1 MITTRRQI
9 IRGAGAAAC
18 LLGMF
23 AIARRSHAQ
32 AFEDRIG
39 PLRGGEILPTPN
51 FAQLRKNAR
60 FVAGVRP
67 HRRGGVR
74 LTLEPEIQS
83 AKGTKFL
90 IHNYGHSG
98 AGITLSWGCASV
110 VRGHVETVIN
120 EMRGTK
126 TKPSVA
132 ILGSGVIGLT
142 VATELRRKWLRL
154 PITIYAKTPDLT
166 KTASFVAGGQ
176 FEPSQICGEYQG
188 ANKPILEDYLRRSA
202 NRIREI
208 ENSGQRLRYG
218 VAQRKNYTLDDENP
232 AFDECTPRDVVPAF
246 KLGTLPFEKLN
257 VVGREY
263 STWLINPRILLP
275 RLVTDLKR
283 RAVRFK
289 VKEFKDRQQVEDL
302 KQNIV
307 VNCTGYGAKA
317 LFDDQAL
324 RPRRGLLVVLRNP
337 ARLKYFFSGGCEN
350 YVASYLFARQND
362 IVIGGTVKLDE
373 RDYFDPSDG
382 TDKAI
387 CNHLIDNI
395 QQVFEGH
402 PEACTNPLNVAPI
415 VDELPLAPGGAR
427 SWE

>member
-1 MITTRRQI
+1 M
-9 IRGAGAAAC
+9 
-18 LLGMF
+18 
-23 AIARRSHAQ
+23 
-32 AFEDRIG
+32 
-39 PLRGGEILPTPN
+39 
-51 FAQLRKNAR
+51 
-60 FVAGVRP
+60 
-67 HRRGGVR
+67 
-74 LTLEPEIQS
+74 
-83 AKGTKFL
+83 
-90 IHNYGHSG
+90 
-98 AGITLSWGCASV
+98 
-110 VRGHVETVIN
+110 
-120 EMRGTK
+120 
-126 TKPSVA
+126 
-132 ILGSGVIGLT
+132 
-142 VATELRRKWLRL
+142 
-154 PITIYAKTPDLT
+154 
-166 KTASFVAGGQ
+166 
-176 FEPSQICGEYQG
+176 
-188 ANKPILEDYLRRSA
+188 
-202 NRIREI
+202 
-208 ENSGQRLRYG
+208 
-218 VAQRKNYTLDDENP
+218 
-232 AFDECTPRDVVPAF
+232 VPAF

-289 VKEFKDRQQVEDL
+289 VREFKDRQQVEDL

-350 YVASYLFARQND
+350 NVISYLFARQND

-373 RDYFDPSDG
+373 RDYFDPSDA

-387 CNHLIDNI
+387 CNRLIDNI

-415 VDELPLAPGGAR
+415 VDEIPACAR
-427 SWE
+427 RRPIVGVIQREELQGRDSFFASQSET

>member
-1 MITTRRQI
+1 M
-9 IRGAGAAAC
+9 
-18 LLGMF
+18 
-23 AIARRSHAQ
+23 
-32 AFEDRIG
+32 
-39 PLRGGEILPTPN
+39 
-51 FAQLRKNAR
+51 
-60 FVAGVRP
+60 
-67 HRRGGVR
+67 
-74 LTLEPEIQS
+74 
-83 AKGTKFL
+83 
-90 IHNYGHSG
+90 
-98 AGITLSWGCASV
+98 
-110 VRGHVETVIN
+110 RGHVETVIN

-142 VATELRRKWLRL
+142 VATELRRKWPRL
-154 PITIYAKTPDLT
+154 PITIYAKTPDST

-202 NRIREI
+202 SRIREI
-208 ENSGQRLRYG
+208 ENSGQWLRYG
-218 VAQRKNYTLDDENP
+218 VVRRKNYTLGDANS
-232 AFDECTPRDVVPAF
+232 AFDYCTPRDVVPAF
-246 KLGTLPFEKLN
+246 KLGTLPFQKLN

-350 YVASYLFARQND
+350 SVISYLFARQND

-373 RDYFDPSDG
+373 RDYFDPSDA

-387 CNHLIDNI
+387 CNRLIDNI